1 MRSSAGFSQAFDVDE
16 NDIAWNFGGGVMM
29 FFGTHVGVR
38 GDVRYFRT
46 FDALDILNID
56 IADGPGK

>member
-1 MRSSAGFSQAFDVDE
+1 
-16 NDIAWNFGGGVMM
+16 MM

-46 FDALDILNID
+46 FDALEVLNID
-56 IADGPGK
+56 IAERPGKVDFTRATGGLILRF